1 MLEPLDSDTDVLTEH
16 THLFYANSK
25 GLSIHILI
33 NIGNYGT
40 YIEKNCIIWK
50 TGIKKHS
57 ICIKKTV

>member
-1 MLEPLDSDTDVLTEH
+1 M
-16 THLFYANSK
+16 
-25 GLSIHILI
+25 SIHILI